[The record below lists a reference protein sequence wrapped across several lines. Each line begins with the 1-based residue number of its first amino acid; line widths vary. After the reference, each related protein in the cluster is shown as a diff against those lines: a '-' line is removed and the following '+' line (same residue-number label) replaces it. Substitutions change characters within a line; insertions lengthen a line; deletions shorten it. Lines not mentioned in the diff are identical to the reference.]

1 MAPRVE
7 GRQCAEAS
15 GDVDGAL
22 PSSDPQRPHGSD
34 RHEIA
39 APVAHATGRTPHE
52 VGWLLGG
59 APAATET
66 EMLGLAAALAAL
78 EKEIRRR

>member
-1 MAPRVE
+1 LPP
-7 GRQCAEAS
+7 GTPP
-15 GDVDGAL
+15 AL
-22 PSSDPQRPHGSD
+22 LI
-34 RHEIA
+34 E
-39 APVAHATGRTPHE
+39 PVAHATGRTPHE